1 MSCSTSGSRR
11 VLHLSIRTLNLNNS
25 ADSNLANTPDAMP
38 EKVRM
43 DSRRRSVR
51 ANTNVKYTYDDPS
64 SADSPS
70 VFVVPLRNNIE
81 SESSNNSAIGGYSE
95 NPLEDDP
102 PTVVPTVDLGIPSS
116 RDDFAVDADIPS
128 PTPTA
133 PFPTPN
139 WYVFLL

>member
-1 MSCSTSGSRR
+1 M
-11 VLHLSIRTLNLNNS
+11 NDS

-38 EKVRM
+38 EKVRT
-43 DSRRRSVR
+43 DSRPRSVR
-51 ANTNVKYTYDDPS
+51 ANTNVKYTHDDPS

-70 VFVVPLRNNIE
+70 DFVVPLRNNIE

-116 RDDFAVDADIPS
+116 RDDFAVNVDIPS
-128 PTPTA
+128 PIPTA
-133 PFPTPN
+133 PFPAPN
-139 WYVFLL
+139 WYVFLV